1 MKLEQRNQMRNTLQQ
16 DAKEAFEK
24 VCGKKSE
31 AKEVEHMTLEGMQ
44 KELKENTKISG
55 TVYTRTLNNDYKKSL
70 SGLSSIVFLF
80 IGCASLLSFMVLVNL
95 NNINIEE
102 RRRELATF
110 KLLGFYKKELEKYV
124 FRENIILTILG
135 SILGVFIGIG
145 VLGIIIQ
152 SAEVETIMLPVEF
165 NTLNVVISILIT
177 LSFTLITNFMMKK
190 KIKKIDM
197 IESLKSVE

>member
-1 MKLEQRNQMRNTLQQ
+1 MTPNMYNQV
-16 DAKEAFEK
+16 FETDIK
-24 VCGKKSE
+24 YNLFFANYDNINEDEETTFANK
-31 AKEVEHMTLEGMQ
+31 
-44 KELKENTKISG
+44 LKENTKISG

-190 KIKKIDM
+190 KIKRIDM